1 MTGPIGRFW
10 RRLHIGRNPL
20 ARTSD
25 RVEAALLFVVVLGL
39 LVAIPLALFTGS
51 QTYGGQLAVSEQQ
64 QATRHQVTATLI
76 DDAPT
81 PVPATEGAFSTSG
94 SAGVRAEWTYNGGE
108 PKTGVV
114 SADPGATAG
123 TKVPVWL
130 NEAGDPTPAPISST
144 DAATTGVLAGIF
156 AWLVAALVLVAAYWM
171 TRFVLDRRRAARWTS
186 EWATLG
192 DRWAR
197 S

>member
-1 MTGPIGRFW
+1 MTGPFGRFW

-25 RVEAALLFVVVLGL
+25 RIEAALLCTVVLGL
-39 LVAIPLALFTGS
+39 LIAVPLALFTGS
-51 QTYGGQLAVSEQQ
+51 RTYENQLAVAEQQ
-64 QATRHQVTATLI
+64 QTSRHQVTATLI

-94 SAGVRAEWTYNGGE
+94 SSGVRAEWTYNGGE
-108 PKTGVV
+108 PKTGLV
-114 SADPGATAG
+114 AAEPGTPAG
-123 TKVPVWL
+123 TTIPVWL
-130 NEAGDPTPAPISST
+130 NEAGDPAPAPITST
-144 DAATTGVLAGIF
+144 DAATTGVLAGVF
-156 AWLVAALVLVAAYWM
+156 AWLVTGLVLIGAYWL
-171 TRFVLDRRRAARWTS
+171 TRLVLDRRRAARWED

-197 S
+197 Y